1 MKARR
6 AEILSLA
13 ALLLLGSLSLIH
25 LGAIPAFEDE
35 GTQLRWIWRAIEAG
49 EWLEPLGDGKPLE
62 AWPMVPLLWLGA
74 PPLTA
79 VRAVHALVGMLG
91 IVLTYRLALQL
102 TQRNSAF
109 VSAAL
114 FAICPFVVYLQRFAL
129 ADMLLCTAGIW
140 VLLSEVRL
148 IERPSW
154 RRAGALA
161 VALGIAALCKLP
173 VGFVLLVWLPLA
185 LALMPAAQRQNLLR
199 HPFWAQSI
207 AAHAPTMLMALGVIL
222 VGGIRAAHGA
232 SPGFGLRDLFGVGLG
247 QYEDIGAVIGVP
259 RPDLLHELAAQLSWP
274 TLVVALIGW
283 LAAALLG
290 DWRQRWLIAAG
301 ALPMLAIGL
310 FAHFWYSRYL
320 LFTLPPLI
328 VAAVCGWQALAIRCG
343 RPGRPVAF
351 AAMALSLGFMGYQ
364 SALLILDP
372 LSARWSALD
381 RFQYFEGWGSGYGYP
396 EAARFLLAAAR
407 PPARIYALDGHSA
420 YQLRAYVPPAW
431 RARIGPIFYD
441 EAGTRLRN
449 NTERLQNL
457 LQHAPAWMIV
467 PEQLLQ
473 RSLRTTLGEAP
484 LREIDLHRIATFDKP
499 GGHTQLTLYEVTR
512 R

>member
-1 MKARR
+1 VKARR
-6 AEILSLA
+6 SEILSLA
-13 ALLLLGSLSLIH
+13 ALLLLGSLSFIH
-25 LGAIPAFEDE
+25 LTAIPAFEDE

-62 AWPMVPLLWLGA
+62 AWPMVPLMWLGA
-74 PPLTA
+74 PPLA
-79 VRAVHALVGMLG
+79 GVRAVHVLMGMLG

-102 TQRNSAF
+102 TQRNTAF

-129 ADMLLCTAGIW
+129 SDMLLCTAGIW
-140 VLLSEVRL
+140 VLVSEVQL

-161 VALGIAALCKLP
+161 VALGVAALCKLP
-173 VGFVLLVWLPLA
+173 VGFILLVWMPLA
-185 LALMPAAQRQNLLR
+185 VALMPAAQRQTLLR
-199 HPFWAQSI
+199 HPFKAQSLV
-207 AAHAPTMLMALGVIL
+207 AHAPAMLMALCVIL

-247 QYEDIGAVIGVP
+247 QYEDIGAAIGVP

-274 TLVVALIGW
+274 TLALALIGW
-283 LAAALLG
+283 IAAALLG

-301 ALPMLAIGL
+301 AVPMLAIGV

-328 VAAVCGWQALAIRCG
+328 IAAVCGWQALALRLG
-343 RPGRPVAF
+343 RPGRPLTI
-351 AAMALSLGFMGYQ
+351 AAMAIGLCFMGYQ

-372 LSARWSALD
+372 QAARWSALD

-396 EAARFLLAAAR
+396 QAARFLLAAAR
-407 PPARIYALDGHSA
+407 PPAHIYALDGHSA
-420 YQLRAYVPPAW
+420 YQLRAYVPPAL
-431 RARIGPIFYD
+431 RARIAPVFYGED
-441 EAGTRLRN
+441 GRRLRSN
-449 NTERLQNL
+449 AERLQNL
-457 LQHAPAWMIV
+457 LHHAPAWIIV
-467 PEQLLQ
+467 PEQLRQRYLQ
-473 RSLRTTLGEAP
+473 STFGDAA
-484 LREIDLHRIATFDKP
+484 LRELDLHRIAAFDKP
-499 GGHTQLTLYEVTR
+499 GGHTQVTLYEATR